1 MNFSQPEGQK
11 IAVTITALAVILA
24 ASAGLAEG
32 IPDQLHDMEDPSG
45 HPIWLSES
53 ALRQAMDAEDAP
65 AGERLESVGERLG
78 LFKYL
83 PLGVWALD
91 PGEFERTPSGELI
104 CEPRWVSYHQGPTAT
119 DIAGLV
125 ELSMAILLVKAVDS
139 EPGFLNGRA
148 GELIK
153 IEVLSVLKDTE
164 PGTLDPIGL
173 APPAPR
179 DGFYLWNFYARSV
192 IEGRALC
199 IGSRPLP
206 RNENLVLFL
215 RDTRLPS
222 SPIFVLDG
230 IGTVVSADGSFYG
243 ALLAQSV
250 DNPSEEIARQMKGL
264 EEIIRRGRWRP
275 SLRRG

>member
-1 MNFSQPEGQK
+1 MMNFIQPEGRK

-65 AGERLESVGERLG
+65 AGERLESVG
-78 LFKYL
+78 LFRFL
-83 PLGVWALD
+83 IEGQLQWSLA

-104 CEPRWVSYHQGPTAT
+104 CKPRWVSYHHGPTAT

-125 ELSMAILLVKAVDS
+125 ELSMAILLVRVADS
-139 EPGFLNGRA
+139 EPGFLNGVA
-148 GELIK
+148 GELLK

-179 DGFYLWNFYARSV
+179 DGFLLWNYYARSV
-192 IEGRALC
+192 IDGRALC

-206 RNENLVLFL
+206 RNEDLVLFL
-215 RDTRLPS
+215 RYTRLPS
-222 SPIFVLDG
+222 LTSPPFFDLDG
-230 IGTVVSADGSFYG
+230 IATVVSGDGFFYG
-243 ALLAQSV
+243 ALLDQSV
-250 DNPSEEIARQMKGL
+250 GNPSEEIARQMKGL
-264 EEIIRRGRWRP
+264 EEIIRRGK
-275 SLRRG
+275 L